1 MRYVLKL
8 RSYVRCVQLAESRGL
23 LHESIGEGKER
34 RIVLRRKQAQDRGT
48 AQGQGQAKGDV
59 KQSSNVSV
67 VSATATAKVPSAGAQ
82 HQQKNDYNKTNVEKS
97 LTDSKESTDGT
108 LCSLCGKSVPADN
121 FLVHSAWC
129 NKITAAKSTA
139 NVDSNAAT
147 FDKATETGGKKKNNK
162 KKTSEA
168 TSGAAAAV
176 KPSKLA
182 TKDAM
187 PDDFDELIAAAI
199 KENTTCS
206 FAGCKTSVRT
216 LGQNCEHCSRRF
228 CLSHHIPEV
237 HGCGD
242 KAKVQARRMISERGV
257 LYAGSGGPPSKA
269 SDATKRKHLERKLHN
284 KIDKLADDRHRTTK
298 KES

>member
-1 MRYVLKL
+1 MLKL
-8 RSYVRCVQLAESRGL
+8 RSRVRCVQLAESRGL

-34 RIVLRRKQAQDRGT
+34 RIVLRRKRAQDRGS
-48 AQGQGQAKGDV
+48 AQGQCQAKGNI
-59 KQSSNVSV
+59 KQSSGVSV
-67 VSATATAKVPSAGAQ
+67 ASATTTTAKVPSAGAQ
-82 HQQKNDYNKTNVEKS
+82 HQQKDNNKSSVEKS

-108 LCSLCGKSVPADN
+108 LCSLCGKSVPAEN
-121 FLVHSAWC
+121 FLVHSARC
-129 NKITAAKSTA
+129 NKIAAAKSTA

-147 FDKATETGGKKKNNK
+147 FDKVAETGGKKKNNK

-168 TSGAAAAV
+168 TSGAATTV

-269 SDATKRKHLERKLHN
+269 SDATKRKQLERKLHN
-284 KIDKLADDRHRTTK
+284 KIDKLVDDRHRTTK